1 MPTGPSPLPAADRP
15 ESGPFFGR
23 RPTAT
28 EIAAVL
34 VKHRAW
40 LDGSDLSGADLSGAD
55 LGGAG
60 LSGADLRR
68 ADLSGAD
75 LRGADLSGA
84 DLRGADLRGA
94 DLSAADLSGA
104 DLRVANLR
112 VANLRRA
119 DLRRANLSGADLRR
133 ANLSGADLSGAD
145 LRRADLSGA
154 NLRGADLSGVDLRGA
169 DKAPLEIPIVN
180 DLDAAIH
187 AQVCG
192 TDPPGTLNMSQW
204 HTCETTHCRAG
215 WAIHLAGEAGR
226 RLEDAVG
233 ACAAGALIYHASTG
247 RVPDFYAP
255 DADALADICQLAEV
269 QS

>member
-1 MPTGPSPLPAADRP
+1 MINSANLADTLR
-15 ESGPFFGR
+15 
-23 RPTAT
+23 
-28 EIAAVL
+28 
-34 VKHRAW
+34 KHSMW
-40 LDGSDLSGADLSGAD
+40 LDGQT
-55 LGGAG
+55 GGVC
-60 LSGADLRR
+60 
-68 ADLSGAD
+68 AD
-75 LRGADLSGA
+75 LRGAILRGA
-84 DLRGADLRGA
+84 DLTGANLRGADLRGA
-94 DLSAADLSGA
+94 DLFG
-104 DLRVANLR
+104 ANLCS
-112 VANLRRA
+112 ANLF
-119 DLRRANLSGADLRR
+119 G
-133 ANLSGADLSGAD
+133 
-145 LRRADLSGA
+145 ADLSGA

-187 AQVCG
+187 AKVCG
-192 TDPPGTLNMSQW
+192 VDPPGTLNMSQW